1 MKVYLRVF
9 PDSPDIGEPGLV
21 CSLCGR
27 PFVQPEGVDPDA
39 PDFHEEDDDA
49 FPIRMW
55 PPSGA
60 WEARFHVR
68 PCFEQ
73 LFTMGETGLR
83 PQPGLE
89 LVWVQEAVR
98 EDRLEAKVQEFID
111 MCRRLLEQDAK
122 RRGGMA

>member
-27 PFVQPEGVDPDA
+27 PFVEPERVEDGA
-39 PDFHEEDDDA
+39 PDCLEQDDDT

-89 LVWVQEAVR
+89 IVWVRDVVT

-111 MCRRLLEQDAK
+111 MCRRLLEQNAK
-122 RRGGMA
+122 RPGGKA